1 VIAKQILEVE
11 DLCNTRPPDERS
23 VMTYVAGFFHAF
35 SSMGVCFS
43 KSFVVYGLL
52 IERLMDIELTL
63 RSGRNGIE
71 ESRKIRRIYAV
82 RLDKQE

>member
-1 VIAKQILEVE
+1 MIAKQILEVE
-11 DLCNTRPPDERS
+11 DLCDTRPPDERS

-35 SSMGVCFS
+35 SSMGV
-43 KSFVVYGLL
+43 SFVVHGLL
-52 IERLMDIELTL
+52 TERLMDIELTL

-71 ESRKIRRIYAV
+71 EGRKIRRIDAV